1 MANLGVKL
9 AAVIVVVLIAAGGI
23 YYVLGDAQEDN
34 TKGDRTITDVFGNE
48 FTVPENVESVVA
60 ECGPALRYLS
70 FMGEDISKKVIATSS
85 VAAKPVLSG
94 ISYNYVYGLGDLD
107 MVGDFTNSA
116 TMEKIVTLKP
126 DLVIIGNQADT
137 IKKEVAEFK
146 EKMNAAGIPVCIIKY
161 VYNLDDPDFEKQVNL
176 MGEIFHKSD
185 RAKELLAGIDNQM
198 KTLDDLCSKINETSN
213 VYIGGVLA
221 YGNADLLRSITTGSS
236 ALAYLGTTVNN
247 VAEDDGMGAPNGAQW
262 ISTKS
267 EEALLQY
274 DKNNGID
281 AIFIDL
287 GGYKKVADGSK
298 WISEL
303 SAYPEHTYVSLPT
316 VAFSTCYD
324 NTLIDAYW
332 TLYALYSEKYP
343 EVFKDIDMKDTAT
356 SIWSLFLD
364 CSQEEADG
372 IYSGI
377 AQTYGVNDL
386 FVPYEEAIA

>member
-34 TKGDRTITDVFGNE
+34 TKGDRIIMDVFGNE
-48 FTVPENVESVVA
+48 FAVPENVESVVA

-70 FMGEDISKKVIATSS
+70 FMGEDVSKKVKATSS
-85 VAAKPVLSG
+85 VAANAVLSG
-94 ISYNYVYGLGDLD
+94 ISYNYVYDLGNLKQL
-107 MVGDFTNSA
+107 GEFTNSA
-116 TMEKIVTLKP
+116 TMEKILDINP

-137 IKKEVAEFK
+137 IKKEVADFK
-146 EKMNAAGIPVCIIKY
+146 KIMNSAGIPVCIIKY

-185 RAKELLAGIDNQM
+185 RAKQLLDGIDEQM

-247 VAEDDGMGAPNGAQW
+247 VAEDDGMGVPNGAQW
-262 ISTKS
+262 IITKS
-267 EEALLQY
+267 EEALLSY
-274 DKNNGID
+274 DKNKGID
-281 AIFIDL
+281 AIFVDL
-287 GGYKKVADGSK
+287 GGYKKVANESK
-298 WISEL
+298 WINEL

-343 EVFKDIDMKDTAT
+343 EVFKDIDMKDISTN
-356 SIWSLFLD
+356 IWSLFLD
-364 CSQEEADG
+364 CSQEEANG
-372 IYSGI
+372 IYKGI
-377 AQTYGVNDL
+377 AQTYGMNEL
-386 FVPYEEAIA
+386 FVQYEKAIA